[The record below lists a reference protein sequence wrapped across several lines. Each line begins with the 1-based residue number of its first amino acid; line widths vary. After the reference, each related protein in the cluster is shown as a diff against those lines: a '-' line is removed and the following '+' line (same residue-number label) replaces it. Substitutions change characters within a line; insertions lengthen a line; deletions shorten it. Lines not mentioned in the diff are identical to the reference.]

1 LTNFAPLGCKCKVGR
16 LTSPNREVFSF
27 YFSAINLC
35 QTMLNIY
42 KFLFRLKINAKNF
55 IIIDSLI
62 SWFNYFLISIALLN
76 YWFVDSLSLN
86 HWFIDWLTDW
96 LIYLVLITLIM
107 CSVFILFYNTFIIDK
122 FIFILQEDISLVL
135 LQPINAIQGL
145 YFGEMHPGKENRK
158 YLLYN

>member
-1 LTNFAPLGCKCKVGR
+1 MTNFPPRGCKWKIGR
-16 LTSPNREVFSF
+16 LTNPNREVFSF
-27 YFSAINLC
+27 NFSAINLC

-62 SWFNYFLISIALLN
+62 SWFNYILISIALLN
-76 YWFVDSLSLN
+76 YWFVD
-86 HWFIDWLTDW
+86 
-96 LIYLVLITLIM
+96 
-107 CSVFILFYNTFIIDK
+107 TFIIDK

-145 YFGEMHPGKENRK
+145 YFGEMHPGRK
-158 YLLYN
+158 QKIPFKQLM